1 MTMGGN
7 KDQSME
13 IVGVVANVMNEDL
26 DDLAE
31 PCVYL
36 PFAQYPVGRMSLIV
50 RTPGAPDRIVPAVRR
65 ELAALD
71 ASLPLSDVKT
81 MEQVIYERR
90 SPKEVMMWMLGIFGV
105 MALAMA
111 AVGTYAV
118 MAYSV
123 AERTRELGV
132 RIALGAQ
139 SADILK
145 LVLRRG
151 LSLTLLGIGLG
162 FAFALAL
169 TRALAQLLYGVTATD
184 ALTFAGV
191 AALLATVALLAC
203 WIPARR
209 ATRVDPI
216 IALRSE

>member
-1 MTMGGN
+1 MRLFAAVVFTVLLASTVRAQQPDYERE
-7 KDQSME
+7 KRWSDQ
-13 IVGVVANVMNEDL
+13 
-26 DDLAE
+26 
-31 PCVYL
+31 
-36 PFAQYPVGRMSLIV
+36 
-50 RTPGAPDRIVPAVRR
+50 IVPAVRR

-71 ASLPLSDVKT
+71 PSLPLGEVKT

-90 SPKEVMMWMLGIFGV
+90 SPKELMMWMLGIFGV

-191 AALLATVALLAC
+191 AALLAAVALLAC

-209 ATRVDPI
+209 ATKVDPI

>member
-1 MTMGGN
+1 
-7 KDQSME
+7 
-13 IVGVVANVMNEDL
+13 
-26 DDLAE
+26 
-31 PCVYL
+31 
-36 PFAQYPVGRMSLIV
+36 
-50 RTPGAPDRIVPAVRR
+50 
-65 ELAALD
+65 
-71 ASLPLSDVKT
+71 
-81 MEQVIYERR
+81 
-90 SPKEVMMWMLGIFGV
+90 MWMLAIFGV

-139 SADILK
+139 STDILK

-151 LSLTLLGIGLG
+151 LLLTLLGIGLG

-209 ATRVDPI
+209 ATKVDPI
-216 IALRSE
+216 AALRSE